1 MACVPAG
8 RGQHQVVAWRWH
20 AASTISAPLR
30 AGRQVRQLAVTVTGK
45 PRAEVRGRPD
55 TPVAE
60 AAGSAVIEVTFTPAE
75 PQLNPAAARA
85 VLAMLLRARDR
96 ADHAEKRRT

>member
-1 MACVPAG
+1 M
-8 RGQHQVVAWRWH
+8 
-20 AASTISAPLR
+20 
-30 AGRQVRQLAVTVTGK
+30 TGK
-45 PRAEVRGRPD
+45 PRAEVRGGPD

-60 AAGSAVIEVTFTPAE
+60 AAVIEVTFTPAE

>member
-1 MACVPAG
+1 MCVPAG

-30 AGRQVRQLAVTVTGK
+30 ARCQVRQLAVTVTGK
-45 PRAEVRGRPD
+45 PRADVRGRPD

-60 AAGSAVIEVTFTPAE
+60 AAVIEVTFTPAE
-75 PQLNPAAARA
+75 PQLTPGAARA
-85 VLAMLLRARDR
+85 VLAMLLRARDN
-96 ADHAEKRRT
+96 AGHAENHRT